1 MCSKP
6 RKWPWLWQVS
16 RGAARKMP
24 GLQVAGSGEISG
36 APQDD
41 RRISNVPLAAARGR
55 QCVGSCWATRGGHRQ
70 GLENA
75 IFTWDRPR
83 GRWALCVL
91 AWTRPWPD
99 SRRLDWHET
108 GRVLRELRSTAQRH
122 YCISMFM
129 CLNFTRYCSFFAFSS
144 GDSPSSSSMVK

>member
-1 MCSKP
+1 MS
-6 RKWPWLWQVS
+6 
-16 RGAARKMP
+16 
-24 GLQVAGSGEISG
+24 GSW
-36 APQDD
+36 
-41 RRISNVPLAAARGR
+41 RGR
-55 QCVGSCWATRGGHRQ
+55 CVPVSSDAPVAR
-70 GLENA
+70 
-75 IFTWDRPR
+75 
-83 GRWALCVL
+83 
-91 AWTRPWPD
+91 D